1 MVHRTVHGA
10 VPKYF
15 INYFNRVRD
24 VHSYSTR
31 GSLTD
36 FVIPRVKS
44 NLGKGSFLYVTT
56 SLWNRFPEN
65 VKMIISL
72 GGFMKALKI
81 YIYGC
86 DD

>member
-1 MVHRTVHGA
+1 MGHRTVHGA
-10 VPKYF
+10 VPKYL

-36 FVIPRVKS
+36 FVVPRVKS
-44 NLGKGSFLYVTT
+44 NLGRVLFVCSNKRVEQVARKS
-56 SLWNRFPEN
+56 
-65 VKMIISL
+65 K
-72 GGFMKALKI
+72 
-81 YIYGC
+81 